1 MRRPQVSNEEKRD
14 LVSGL
19 LKAEC
24 FRTGEFKLKSG
35 KISPFYIDLRMIISA
50 STLLE
55 KTASVFGSLL
65 GPLDFVRIAGI
76 PLAGVPL
83 ATSVSLLLG
92 VPMVFPRVDRKDHG
106 TGKRIE
112 GAFQRGE
119 RIVLLDDLITTGT
132 SKFEAIGILR
142 DEGLVV
148 EDLVVLIER
157 GRKAREELQGQGVRL
172 HAYLGI
178 DELLDMCLELGK
190 IDDSQR
196 QVIDTF
202 LAKD

>member
-1 MRRPQVSNEEKRD
+1 MSIEEQRD

-19 LKAEC
+19 LAAEC

-35 KISPFYIDLRMIISA
+35 QISPFYIDLRMIVSA
-50 STLLE
+50 PSLLE
-55 KTASVFGSLL
+55 KTASVFASLL
-65 GPLDFVRIAGI
+65 GPLDFDRIAGI

-83 ATSVSLLLG
+83 ATAVSLLLG
-92 VPMVFPRVDRKDHG
+92 MPMVFPRLDRKGHG

-112 GAFQRGE
+112 GAFQRDE

-132 SKFEAIGILR
+132 SKFEAIEILR
-142 DEGLVV
+142 GEGLVV

-157 GRKAREELQGQGVRL
+157 GRNARKELQEQGVRL

-196 QVIDTF
+196 QVIDAF
-202 LAKD
+202 LAKG

>member
-1 MRRPQVSNEEKRD
+1 MSNEEKRD

-19 LKAEC
+19 LEAEC

-35 KISPFYIDLRMIISA
+35 QISPFYIDLRMIISA
-50 STLLE
+50 PSLLE
-55 KTASVFGSLL
+55 KAASIFSSLL

-83 ATSVSLLLG
+83 ATAVSLLLG

-106 TGKRIE
+106 TGKMIE

-119 RIVLLDDLITTGT
+119 HIVLLDDLITTGE
-132 SKFEAIGILR
+132 SKFEAIEILR

-157 GRKAREELQGQGVRL
+157 GRNAREELQGQGVKL

-178 DELLDMCLELGK
+178 DDFLDMCLELGK
-190 IDDSQR
+190 IDESQR
-196 QVIDTF
+196 QIIDAF
-202 LAKD
+202 LAKG

>member
-1 MRRPQVSNEEKRD
+1 MSNEEKRD

-19 LKAEC
+19 LEAEC

-35 KISPFYIDLRMIISA
+35 QISPFYIDLRMIISA
-50 STLLE
+50 PSLLE
-55 KTASVFGSLL
+55 KAASVFSSLL

-83 ATSVSLLLG
+83 ATAVSLLLG

-106 TGKRIE
+106 TGKMIE

-119 RIVLLDDLITTGT
+119 HIVLLDDLITTGE
-132 SKFEAIGILR
+132 SKFEAIEILR

-157 GRKAREELQGQGVRL
+157 GRNAREELQGQGVKL

-178 DELLDMCLELGK
+178 DDFLDMCLELGK
-190 IDDSQR
+190 IDESQR
-196 QVIDTF
+196 QIIDAF
-202 LAKD
+202 LAKG

>member
-1 MRRPQVSNEEKRD
+1 MSNEEKRD

-19 LKAEC
+19 LEAEC

-35 KISPFYIDLRMIISA
+35 QISPFYIDLRMIISA
-50 STLLE
+50 PSLLE
-55 KTASVFGSLL
+55 KAASVFASLL
-65 GPLDFVRIAGI
+65 GPLYFVRIAGI

-83 ATSVSLLLG
+83 ATAVSLLLG

-106 TGKRIE
+106 SGRRIE

-119 RIVLLDDLITTGT
+119 HILLLDDLITTGG
-132 SKFEAIGILR
+132 SKFEAIEILR

-157 GRKAREELQGQGVRL
+157 GRNARGELQGQGVKL

-190 IDDSQR
+190 IDKSQR
-196 QVIDTF
+196 QIIDAF